1 MFTDRDATTTSDV
14 ANSPRDRLSPSAL
27 VAAVEQWLSR
37 GFPVVRVRGEVSGL
51 TRAASGHSYFSIKD
65 DSASVRCVLFRQR
78 TGTVIPSAWG
88 NGDVVDI
95 SARVAI
101 YAARGDLQ
109 LIVESVRPA
118 GQGDLHAA
126 FIALRER
133 LKAEGL
139 FDESRKRALPV
150 FVRRVA
156 LVTSPDAAVLRD
168 IATTF
173 ARRAPHVELLLFP
186 AAVQGAHAAAEL
198 ITALQ
203 AASDYPDVDCVILA
217 RGGGSIDDLAAF
229 NDEALARRIAISS
242 VPIVSAVGHETDFS
256 ISDFVADVR
265 APTPTAAAEL
275 CATPRDEWLT
285 RVGELRASSARA
297 MDRRLQALAQSVDLL
312 GAKLLSPAQQV
323 RLNHAALQER
333 ALRIRASL
341 RACSAHTRD
350 ALGRWHQ
357 RLANQRPEVQT
368 RMASLA
374 DLRARLRGIGAS
386 AVGEKRAE
394 VASLTAQLH
403 ALGPM
408 GVLRRGYVLV
418 TRIDGTPLTSSLSAA
433 PGEAVTLTWHDGS
446 RNAAL
451 ASDVNSER
459 KQ

>member
-1 MFTDRDATTTSDV
+1 MFTDRGATTSSDV

-27 VAAVEQWLSR
+27 IAAVEQWLSR

-78 TGTVIPSAWG
+78 SGIVMPAAWG

-95 SARVAI
+95 SARLAI

-126 FIALRER
+126 FVALRDR

-139 FDESRKRALPV
+139 FDESRKRALPT

-156 LVTSPDAAVLRD
+156 LVTSQDAAVLRD

-186 AAVQGAHAAAEL
+186 AAVQGSNAAAEL

-203 AASDYPDVDCVILA
+203 AAGEYPDVDCVILA

-229 NDEALARRIAISS
+229 NDEGLARQVAISAIP
-242 VPIVSAVGHETDFS
+242 VISAVGHETDFS

-275 CATPRDEWLT
+275 CAAPRDEWLAKLS
-285 RVGELRASSARA
+285 ELRTSGTRA
-297 MDRRLQALAQSVDLL
+297 MGRTLQTFAQSVDLL
-312 GAKLLSPAQQV
+312 GSKLLSPAQHV
-323 RLNHAALQER
+323 RLNRAALQES
-333 ALRIRASL
+333 ALRLRASL
-341 RACSAHTRD
+341 RASTAHARD
-350 ALGRWHQ
+350 ALGRCHQ
-357 RLANQRPEVQT
+357 RLASQRPQVQA
-368 RMASLA
+368 RAAWLA
-374 DLRARLRGIGAS
+374 GTQARLRGISLHAIS
-386 AVGEKRAE
+386 EKRAE
-394 VASLTAQLH
+394 FASLAAQLH

-418 TRIDGTPLTSSLSAA
+418 TRADGTPLASSLSAT

-446 RNAAL
+446 RGATL
-451 ASDVNSER
+451 ASRGNIER
-459 KQ
+459 AQ